1 MESVCFGTVLL
12 KGEIGLKANES
23 VKNYASSV
31 RMYTNYTVREIKKIC
46 KNIGPRI
53 AGSEQEHEA
62 HKYIAEEMKTCCDK
76 VDIEE
81 FKLAPEAFMSWVR
94 IDGLLILFAI
104 VFAWLN
110 KFVDVGFNFAWVSIA
125 LTGIALV
132 CLFCEFLMYWEFYD
146 FLFPKA
152 TSHNTIGVR
161 NAAGEAKQR
170 IIFSGHV
177 DSSHEWTY
185 TYLGGKVLLFAVGGY
200 GVVSMFYVLISSVLL
215 VCGVGSPEVQNI
227 LMYLQLAC
235 IPGAIAV
242 MFFVN
247 FKRTVEGANDNLTG
261 TMASVAIM
269 KYLEDNN
276 IRFENTEVVAMAA
289 GSEESGLRGS
299 RAYVKRH
306 IDELKAMPTIFIGLE
321 TFRDYDSMA
330 IYARDMTGTVKMDS
344 RVCSLVKKAG
354 EYAGVDLPY
363 SSVYVGASDGAAV
376 QKLGIPA
383 VTLASMDPGPPRYYH
398 TRGDTADN
406 MDLKTVEK
414 CLDIALNTLFIYDE
428 EGLKETY

>member
-1 MESVCFGTVLL
+1 M
-12 KGEIGLKANES
+12 KAEES
-23 VKNYASSV
+23 VKNYPASV

-46 KNIGPRI
+46 KNIGPRL
-53 AGSEQEHEA
+53 AGSQQEHEA

-76 VDIEE
+76 VDIED

-94 IDGLLILFAI
+94 IDGALVILSVIFALLNL
-104 VFAWLN
+104 
-110 KFVDVGFNFAWVSIA
+110 AWVSIV
-125 LTGIALV
+125 LTSMALV
-132 CLFCEFLMYWEFYD
+132 LLFCEFLMYWEFYD
-146 FLFPKA
+146 FLFKKG

-161 NAAGEAKQR
+161 NASGEAKQR

-185 TYLGGKVLLFAVGGY
+185 TYLGGKLMLFGVGGY
-200 GVVSMFYVLISSVLL
+200 GVVSMFYVLISSILIVA
-215 VCGVGSPEVQNI
+215 GVGSPELREI
-227 LMYLQLAC
+227 LKWIQLAC
-235 IPGAIAV
+235 IPGGIAV

-269 KYLEDNN
+269 KYLQDND

-306 IDELKAMPTIFIGLE
+306 MDELKAIPTTFIGLE

-344 RVCSLVKKAG
+344 RVCALVKKAG
-354 EYAGVDLPY
+354 ERAGMDLPY

-383 VTLASMDPGPPRYYH
+383 VTLAAMDPGPPRYYH

-406 MDLKTVEK
+406 MDMKTVEK
-414 CLDIALNTLFIYDE
+414 CLDIALQTLFLYDE
-428 EGLKETY
+428 EGLKDNY

>member
-1 MESVCFGTVLL
+1 M
-12 KGEIGLKANES
+12 KANES
-23 VKNYASSV
+23 VKNYAASV

-62 HKYIAEEMKTCCDK
+62 HKYIAEEMKTCCDS
-76 VDIEE
+76 VEIED

-94 IDGLLILFAI
+94 IDGVLILLSILFT
-104 VFAWLN
+104 FLN
-110 KFVDVGFNFAWVSIA
+110 LSVISFV
-125 LTGIALV
+125 LTAVALV
-132 CLFCEFLMYWEFYD
+132 FLFCEFLMYWEFYD
-146 FLFPKA
+146 CLFPKK
-152 TSHNTIGVR
+152 TSHNAIGVR
-161 NAAGEAKQR
+161 KASGETKQR

-185 TYLGGKVLLFAVGGY
+185 THLGGAPLLFAVGGY
-200 GVVSMFYVLISSVLL
+200 GVVSMLFVFVSSILIGFNIV
-215 VCGVGSPEVQNI
+215 PEGAQEI
-227 LMYLQLAC
+227 LKYIQLAC

-261 TMASVAIM
+261 SMASVAIM
-269 KYLEDNN
+269 KYLQDND
-276 IRFENTEVVAMAA
+276 IRFENTEVVALAA

-306 IDELKAMPTIFIGLE
+306 IDDLKAIPTVFIGLE

-330 IYARDMTGTVKMDS
+330 VYARDMTGTVKMDP
-344 RVCSLVKKAG
+344 RVCALVKKGG
-354 EYAGVDLPY
+354 ELAGVDLPY
-363 SSVYVGASDGAAV
+363 SSVYVGASDGAIV
-376 QKLGIPA
+376 QKLGVPA
-383 VTLASMDPGPPRYYH
+383 VTLAAMDPGPPRYYH

-406 MDLKTVEK
+406 MDMKTVEK
-414 CLDIALNTLFIYDE
+414 CLDIALQTLFLYDE
-428 EGLKETY
+428 EGLKDNY

>member
-1 MESVCFGTVLL
+1 M
-12 KGEIGLKANES
+12 KANES
-23 VKNYASSV
+23 VNNYASSV

-46 KNIGPRI
+46 KNIGPRL
-53 AGSEQEHEA
+53 AGSEQEYEA

-81 FKLAPEAFMSWVR
+81 FKLSPEAFMSWVR
-94 IDGLLILFAI
+94 IDGALIIFSILFAWI
-104 VFAWLN
+104 GKFAEMPALT
-110 KFVDVGFNFAWVSIA
+110 WVSVA
-125 LTGIALV
+125 LTAIALV
-132 CLFCEFLMYWEFYD
+132 LLFCEFLMYWEFYD

-152 TSHNTIGVR
+152 MSHNTIGVR
-161 NAAGEAKQR
+161 NASGEAKQR

-185 TYLGGKVLLFAVGGY
+185 TYLGGKILLFGVGGY
-200 GVVSMFYVLISSVLL
+200 GVVSMFYVLISSIIIAL
-215 VCGVGSPEVQNI
+215 GVAPEAHDI
-227 LMYLQLAC
+227 LRYLQLVC

-269 KYLEDNN
+269 KYLEDNG

-306 IDELKAMPTIFIGLE
+306 IDELKAIPTIFIGLE
-321 TFRDYDSMA
+321 TFRDYDSIA

-354 EYAGVDLPY
+354 ECAGMDLPY

-383 VTLASMDPGPPRYYH
+383 VTLAAMDPGPPRYYH

-428 EGLKETY
+428 EGLKENY

>member
-1 MESVCFGTVLL
+1 M
-12 KGEIGLKANES
+12 KANES

-81 FKLAPEAFMSWVR
+81 FRLSPEAFMSWVR
-94 IDGLLILFAI
+94 IDGILVILAVIFS
-104 VFAWLN
+104 FLN
-110 KFVDVGFNFAWVSIA
+110 LAWVSIA
-125 LTGIALV
+125 LVGVALV

-161 NAAGEAKQR
+161 RASGEAKQR

-185 TYLGGKVLLFAVGGY
+185 TYFGGKVLLFAVGGY
-200 GVVSMFYVLISSVLL
+200 GIVSMLYVLVSSILIAANAFEPQVL
-215 VCGVGSPEVQNI
+215 EVLKYI
-227 LMYLQLAC
+227 QLAG
-235 IPGAIAV
+235 IPGGVLV

-247 FKRTVEGANDNLTG
+247 FRRTVEGANDNLTG
-261 TMASVAIM
+261 TMSSVAIM

-299 RAYVKRH
+299 RNYIKRH
-306 IDELKAMPTIFIGLE
+306 IDELKAIPTVFIGLE
-321 TFRDYDSMA
+321 TFRDYDSIA
-330 IYARDMTGTVKMDS
+330 IYARDMTGTVKMDPK
-344 RVCSLVKKAG
+344 VCSLVKKAG
-354 EYAGVDLPY
+354 EYAGMDLPY

-383 VTLASMDPGPPRYYH
+383 VTLAAMDPGPPRYYH

-406 MDLKTVEK
+406 MDMKTVEK

-428 EGLKETY
+428 QGLQESYK

>member
-1 MESVCFGTVLL
+1 M
-12 KGEIGLKANES
+12 KANES

-76 VDIEE
+76 VDIED

-94 IDGLLILFAI
+94 IDGILVIFAILFAWI
-104 VFAWLN
+104 N
-110 KFVDVGFNFAWVSIA
+110 KFVDISFNFAWVSVVLVAVA
-125 LTGIALV
+125 LIF
-132 CLFCEFLMYWEFYD
+132 LFCEFLMYWEFYD
-146 FLFPKA
+146 CLFPKA

-161 NAAGEAKQR
+161 NASGEAKQR

-185 TYLGGKVLLFAVGGY
+185 TRLGGAPLLFAVGGY
-200 GVVSMFYVLISSVLL
+200 GIVSMIYVLVSSLFIVTNAF
-215 VCGVGSPEVQNI
+215 SPEVTEI
-227 LMYLQLAC
+227 LRYIQIAC

-247 FKRTVEGANDNLTG
+247 FNITVEGANDNLTG

-269 KYLEDNN
+269 KYLEDNG

-306 IDELKAMPTIFIGLE
+306 IDELKEIPTVFIGLE
-321 TFRDYDSMA
+321 TFRDYDSIA
-330 IYARDMTGTVKMDS
+330 IYARDMTGTVKMDP

-376 QKLGIPA
+376 QKLGVPA

-398 TRGDTADN
+398 TRGDAADN

-428 EGLKETY
+428 QGLQESYK

>member
-1 MESVCFGTVLL
+1 M
-12 KGEIGLKANES
+12 KANES
-23 VKNYASSV
+23 VANYASSL

-46 KNIGPRI
+46 KNIGPRL
-53 AGSEQEHEA
+53 AGSEQEYEA
-62 HKYIAEEMKTCCDK
+62 HKYIAKEMETCCDK
-76 VDIEE
+76 VEIEA

-94 IDGLLILFAI
+94 IDGALIILAVLFAFLSLP
-104 VFAWLN
+104 V
-110 KFVDVGFNFAWVSIA
+110 VSIVLA
-125 LTGIALV
+125 GIALMLLV
-132 CLFCEFLMYWEFYD
+132 CEFLMYWEFYD
-146 FLFPKA
+146 FLFPKKD
-152 TSHNTIGVR
+152 SHNTIGVR
-161 NAAGEAKQR
+161 KASGETKQR

-185 TYLGGKVLLFAVGGY
+185 TRLGGSPLLFFVGGY
-200 GVVSMFYVLISSVLL
+200 GIVSMLYVLVSSILIL
-215 VCGVGSPEVQNI
+215 ANAFSPEVLDI
-227 LMYLQLAC
+227 LKYIQLAC

-247 FKRTVEGANDNLTG
+247 FNITVEGANDNLTG

-276 IRFENTEVVAMAA
+276 IRYENTEVVAMAA

-306 IDELKAMPTIFIGLE
+306 IDELKEIPTVFIGLE

-406 MDLKTVEK
+406 MDMKTVEK

-428 EGLKETY
+428 QGLQDSYK

>member
-1 MESVCFGTVLL
+1 M
-12 KGEIGLKANES
+12 KANES

-53 AGSEQEHEA
+53 AGSEQEYEA

-81 FKLAPEAFMSWVR
+81 FKLSPEAFMSWVR
-94 IDGLLILFAI
+94 IDGTLVLLSVLFA
-104 VFAWLN
+104 FLN
-110 KFVDVGFNFAWVSIA
+110 LAWVSVA
-125 LTGIALV
+125 LTAVALV

-161 NAAGEAKQR
+161 HASGEAKQR

-185 TYLGGKVLLFAVGGY
+185 THLGGKVLLFAVGGY
-200 GVVSMFYVLISSVLL
+200 GVVSMLYVFVSSILIA
-215 VCGVGSPEVQNI
+215 CGVGSPEVQDI
-227 LMYLQLAC
+227 LRYIQLAC

-242 MFFVN
+242 IFFVN
-247 FKRTVEGANDNLTG
+247 FRRTVEGANDNLTG
-261 TMASVAIM
+261 TMSSVAIM

-299 RAYVKRH
+299 RSYIKRH
-306 IDELKAMPTIFIGLE
+306 IDELKAIPTVFIGLE
-321 TFRDYDSMA
+321 TFRDYESIA

-354 EYAGVDLPY
+354 EYAGMDLPY

-383 VTLASMDPGPPRYYH
+383 VTLAAMDPGPPRYYH

-406 MDLKTVEK
+406 LNMKTVEK

-428 EGLKETY
+428 EGLKENY

>member
-1 MESVCFGTVLL
+1 MKARESV
-12 KGEIGLKANES
+12 N
-23 VKNYASSV
+23 NYASSL
-31 RMYTNYTVREIKKIC
+31 RMYANYTVREIKKIC

-53 AGSEQEHEA
+53 AGSQQEYDA

-94 IDGLLILFAI
+94 IDGALVIIAVLFAWI
-104 VFAWLN
+104 N
-110 KFVDVGFNFAWVSIA
+110 KFVDVAFNFAWVSVALIA
-125 LTGIALV
+125 VALV
-132 CLFCEFLMYWEFYD
+132 LLFCEFLMYWEFYD
-146 FLFPKA
+146 ALFPKA
-152 TSHNTIGVR
+152 TSHNSIGVR
-161 NAAGEAKQR
+161 KASGEAKQR

-185 TYLGGKVLLFAVGGY
+185 TRLGGAPLLFAVGGY
-200 GVVSMFYVLISSVLL
+200 GVVSMLYVFVSSILISANVFA
-215 VCGVGSPEVQNI
+215 PEVADI
-227 LMYLQLAC
+227 LRYIQLAC
-235 IPGAIAV
+235 IPGGIAV

-247 FKRTVEGANDNLTG
+247 FNLTVEGANDNLTG

-276 IRFENTEVVAMAA
+276 IRFDNTEVVAMAA

-306 IDELKAMPTIFIGLE
+306 IDELKEIPTIFIGLE
-321 TFRDYDSMA
+321 TFRDYDSIA
-330 IYARDMTGTVKMDS
+330 IYARDMTGTVKMDP

-354 EYAGVDLPY
+354 ECAGMDLPY

-383 VTLASMDPGPPRYYH
+383 VTLAAMDPGPPRYYH

-428 EGLKETY
+428 QGLQDKYE

>member
-1 MESVCFGTVLL
+1 M
-12 KGEIGLKANES
+12 KANES
-23 VKNYASSV
+23 VKNYAASV

-62 HKYIAEEMKTCCDK
+62 HKYIAEEMKTCCDS
-76 VDIEE
+76 VEIEE

-94 IDGLLILFAI
+94 IDGALVLLSILFA
-104 VFAWLN
+104 FLN
-110 KFVDVGFNFAWVSIA
+110 LAVVSVA
-125 LTGIALV
+125 LSLLALV

-146 FLFPKA
+146 FLFPKK
-152 TSHNTIGVR
+152 TSHNAIGVR
-161 NAAGEAKQR
+161 KASGEAKQR

-185 TYLGGKVLLFAVGGY
+185 THLGGKVLLFAVGGY
-200 GVVSMFYVLISSVLL
+200 GIVSMLYVLVSSLLIVLN
-215 VCGVGSPEVQNI
+215 VGSPELQEI
-227 LMYLQLAC
+227 LKYIQLAC

-247 FKRTVEGANDNLTG
+247 FRRTVEGANDNLTG
-261 TMASVAIM
+261 TMSSVAVM
-269 KYLEDNN
+269 KFLQDND

-299 RAYVKRH
+299 RNYIKRH
-306 IDELKAMPTIFIGLE
+306 LDELKEIPTIFVGLE
-321 TFRDYDSMA
+321 TFRDYESIA
-330 IYARDMTGTVKMDS
+330 IYARDMTGTVKMDP
-344 RVCSLVKKAG
+344 RVCALVKKGGERAG
-354 EYAGVDLPY
+354 LDLPY

-383 VTLASMDPGPPRYYH
+383 VTLAAMDPGPPRYYH

-406 MDLKTVEK
+406 MDMKTVEK
-414 CLDIALNTLFIYDE
+414 CLDIALQTLFLYDE
-428 EGLKETY
+428 EGLKENY

>member
-1 MESVCFGTVLL
+1 M
-12 KGEIGLKANES
+12 KANES

-46 KNIGPRI
+46 KNIGPRL
-53 AGSEQEHEA
+53 AGSEQEYEA

-76 VDIEE
+76 VDVEE

-94 IDGLLILFAI
+94 IDGALVLFSV
-104 VFAWLN
+104 VFAFLN
-110 KFVDVGFNFAWVSIA
+110 LAWVSVALTSIA
-125 LTGIALV
+125 LI

-146 FLFPKA
+146 FLFPKK

-161 NAAGEAKQR
+161 NASAEAKQR

-185 TYLGGKVLLFAVGGY
+185 THLGGKILLFAVGGY
-200 GVVSMFYVLISSVLL
+200 GVVSMFYVLISSILIIA
-215 VCGVGSPEVQNI
+215 GVGSPELQETLKYI
-227 LMYLQLAC
+227 QLAC

-247 FKRTVEGANDNLTG
+247 FRRTVEGANDNLTG
-261 TMASVAIM
+261 TMSSVAIM

-306 IDELKAMPTIFIGLE
+306 LDDLKAIPTVFIGLE
-321 TFRDYDSMA
+321 TFRDYESIA

-354 EYAGVDLPY
+354 EYAGMDLPY

-383 VTLASMDPGPPRYYH
+383 VTLAAMDPGPPRYYH

-428 EGLKETY
+428 QGLQDSYK

>member
-1 MESVCFGTVLL
+1 M
-12 KGEIGLKANES
+12 KANES
-23 VKNYASSV
+23 VNNYASSL

-62 HKYIAEEMKTCCDK
+62 HKYIAKEMETCCDE
-76 VDIEE
+76 VAIED

-94 IDGLLILFAI
+94 IDGALILLSILFAFLNLAI
-104 VFAWLN
+104 VS
-110 KFVDVGFNFAWVSIA
+110 VI
-125 LTGIALV
+125 LTGVAILF
-132 CLFCEFLMYWEFYD
+132 LFCEFLMYWEFYD
-146 FLFPKA
+146 CLFPKK
-152 TSHNTIGVR
+152 TSHNTAGVR
-161 NAAGEAKQR
+161 KASGEAKQR

-185 TYLGGKVLLFAVGGY
+185 TRLGGAPLLFAVGGY
-200 GVVSMFYVLISSVLL
+200 GIVSMLYVLVSSILIVANAF
-215 VCGVGSPEVQNI
+215 SPEVLEVLKYIQI
-227 LMYLQLAC
+227 AC

-247 FKRTVEGANDNLTG
+247 FKITVEGANDNLTG

-276 IRFENTEVVAMAA
+276 IRFENTEVVALAA

-306 IDELKAMPTIFIGLE
+306 LDELKEIPTVFIGLE
-321 TFRDYDSMA
+321 TFRDYDSIA

-344 RVCSLVKKAG
+344 RVCSLVKKGGELAG
-354 EYAGVDLPY
+354 MDLPY

-376 QKLGIPA
+376 QKLGVPA
-383 VTLASMDPGPPRYYH
+383 VTLAAMDPGPPRYYH
-398 TRGDTADN
+398 TRGDVAEN
-406 MDLKTVEK
+406 MDMKTVEK
-414 CLDIALNTLFIYDE
+414 CLDIALQTLFVYDE
-428 EGLKETY
+428 EGLKDKY

>member
-1 MESVCFGTVLL
+1 M
-12 KGEIGLKANES
+12 KANES
-23 VKNYASSV
+23 VTNYASSL

-46 KNIGPRI
+46 KNIGPRL
-53 AGSEQEHEA
+53 AGSQQEHEA

-81 FKLAPEAFMSWVR
+81 FQLAPEAFMSWVR
-94 IDGLLILFAI
+94 IDGILVLFSILFAWI
-104 VFAWLN
+104 N
-110 KFVDVGFNFAWVSIA
+110 KFVDIGFNFAWISVAFTGLA
-125 LTGIALV
+125 LIFV
-132 CLFCEFLMYWEFYD
+132 FCEFLMYWEFYD

-161 NAAGEAKQR
+161 KAGGETKQR

-177 DSSHEWTY
+177 DSSHQWTY
-185 TYLGGKVLLFAVGGY
+185 TRLGGSPLLFAVGGY
-200 GVVSMFYVLISSVLL
+200 GVVSMLYVFVSSILISANVFA
-215 VCGVGSPEVQNI
+215 PEVADVLRYI
-227 LMYLQLAC
+227 QLAC

-247 FKRTVEGANDNLTG
+247 FNITVEGANDNLTG

-276 IRFENTEVVAMAA
+276 IRFENTEVVAMGA

-306 IDELKAMPTIFIGLE
+306 MDELKEIPTVFIGLE
-321 TFRDYDSMA
+321 TFRDYDSIA
-330 IYARDMTGTVKMDS
+330 IYERDMTGTVKMDS
-344 RVCSLVKKAG
+344 RVCSLMKKAG
-354 EYAGVDLPY
+354 EEAGLDVPY
-363 SSVYVGASDGAAV
+363 SSVYVGASDAAAV
-376 QKLGIPA
+376 QKLGVPA
-383 VTLASMDPGPPRYYH
+383 VTLAAMDPGPPRYYH
-398 TRGDTADN
+398 TIGDTADN

-414 CLDIALNTLFIYDE
+414 CLDIALRTLFIYDE
-428 EGLKETY
+428 QGLQDSYK

>member
-1 MESVCFGTVLL
+1 M
-12 KGEIGLKANES
+12 KANES
-23 VKNYASSV
+23 VNNYASSL

-46 KNIGPRI
+46 KNIGPRL
-53 AGSEQEHEA
+53 AGSDQEHEA
-62 HKYIAEEMKTCCDK
+62 HKYIAKEMETCCDE
-76 VDIEE
+76 VAVED

-94 IDGLLILFAI
+94 IDGALILLSILFAFLNLAI
-104 VFAWLN
+104 VS
-110 KFVDVGFNFAWVSIA
+110 VI
-125 LTGIALV
+125 LTGIAILF
-132 CLFCEFLMYWEFYD
+132 LFCEFLMYWEFYD
-146 FLFPKA
+146 CLFPKKI
-152 TSHNTIGVR
+152 SHNTAGVR
-161 NAAGEAKQR
+161 KASGEAKQR

-185 TYLGGKVLLFAVGGY
+185 TRLGGAPLLFAVGGY
-200 GVVSMFYVLISSVLL
+200 GIVSMLYVLVSSILIVANAF
-215 VCGVGSPEVQNI
+215 SPEVLDI
-227 LMYLQLAC
+227 LKYIQLAC

-247 FKRTVEGANDNLTG
+247 FKITVEGANDNLTG

-276 IRFENTEVVAMAA
+276 IRFENTEVVALAA

-306 IDELKAMPTIFIGLE
+306 IDELKEIPTVFIGLE

-330 IYARDMTGTVKMDS
+330 IYARDMTGTVKMDP
-344 RVCSLVKKAG
+344 RVCSLVKKGG
-354 EYAGVDLPY
+354 ELAGVDLPY

-398 TRGDTADN
+398 TRGDVAEN
-406 MDLKTVEK
+406 MDMKTVEK
-414 CLDIALNTLFIYDE
+414 CLDIALQTLFVYDE
-428 EGLKETY
+428 EGLKDKY

>member
-1 MESVCFGTVLL
+1 M
-12 KGEIGLKANES
+12 KANES
-23 VKNYASSV
+23 VNNYASSL

-46 KNIGPRI
+46 KNIGPRL
-53 AGSEQEHEA
+53 AGSEQEYEA
-62 HKYIAEEMKTCCDK
+62 HKYIAKEMETCCDE
-76 VDIEE
+76 VAVED

-94 IDGLLILFAI
+94 IDGALVILSILFAFLNLAI
-104 VFAWLN
+104 VS
-110 KFVDVGFNFAWVSIA
+110 VV
-125 LTGIALV
+125 LTGIAILF
-132 CLFCEFLMYWEFYD
+132 LFCEFLMYWEFYD
-146 FLFPKA
+146 CLFPKK

-161 NAAGEAKQR
+161 KASGEVKQR

-185 TYLGGKVLLFAVGGY
+185 TRLGGAPLLFAVGGY
-200 GVVSMFYVLISSVLL
+200 GIVSMLYVLVSSILIVANAF
-215 VCGVGSPEVQNI
+215 SPEVLEVLKYI
-227 LMYLQLAC
+227 QLAC

-247 FKRTVEGANDNLTG
+247 FKITVEGANDNLTG

-276 IRFENTEVVAMAA
+276 VRFENTEVVAMAA

-306 IDELKAMPTIFIGLE
+306 IDELKEIPTVFIGLE

-330 IYARDMTGTVKMDS
+330 IYARDMTGTVKMDP
-344 RVCSLVKKAG
+344 RVCSLVKKGG
-354 EYAGVDLPY
+354 ELAGVDLPY

-398 TRGDTADN
+398 TRGDVAEN
-406 MDLKTVEK
+406 MDMKTVEK
-414 CLDIALNTLFIYDE
+414 CLDIALQTLFVYDE
-428 EGLKETY
+428 QGLKENY

>member
-1 MESVCFGTVLL
+1 M
-12 KGEIGLKANES
+12 KAEES

-46 KNIGPRI
+46 KTIGPRI

-62 HKYIAEEMKTCCDK
+62 HKYIAEQMKTCCDK
-76 VDIEE
+76 VEIED
-81 FKLAPEAFMSWVR
+81 FKLSPEAFMSWVR
-94 IDGLLILFAI
+94 IDGALVLFAILFAWI
-104 VFAWLN
+104 N
-110 KFVDVGFNFAWVSIA
+110 KFVDTSFNFAWLSIA
-125 LTGIALV
+125 CTAVALV
-132 CLFCEFLMYWEFYD
+132 FLFCEFLMYWEFYD

-152 TSHNTIGVR
+152 TSHNTVGVR
-161 NAAGEAKQR
+161 HASGEAKKR

-185 TYLGGKVLLFAVGGY
+185 TYLGGKILLFAVGGY
-200 GVVSMFYVLISSVLL
+200 GVVSMFYVLISSILISIGAV
-215 VCGVGSPEVQNI
+215 SPEVADI
-227 LMYLQLAC
+227 LRYIQLAC
-235 IPGAIAV
+235 IPGAILV

-261 TMASVAIM
+261 TMSSVAIM
-269 KYLEDNN
+269 KYLEDNG
-276 IRFENTEVVAMAA
+276 IRFEDTEVVALAA

-306 IDELKAMPTIFIGLE
+306 IDELKEIPTIFIGLE
-321 TFRDYDSMA
+321 TFRDYDSIA
-330 IYARDMTGTVKMDS
+330 IYARDMTGTVKMDP

-354 EYAGVDLPY
+354 EYAGMDLPY

-383 VTLASMDPGPPRYYH
+383 VTLAAMDPGPPRYYH

-406 MDLKTVEK
+406 MDMKTVEK

-428 EGLKETY
+428 EGIPEK

>member
-1 MESVCFGTVLL
+1 M
-12 KGEIGLKANES
+12 KANES
-23 VKNYASSV
+23 VNNYASSL

-46 KNIGPRI
+46 KNIGPRL
-53 AGSEQEHEA
+53 AGSDQEHEA
-62 HKYIAEEMKTCCDK
+62 HKYIAKEMETCCDE
-76 VDIEE
+76 VAIED

-94 IDGLLILFAI
+94 IDGALILLSILFAFLNLAI
-104 VFAWLN
+104 VS
-110 KFVDVGFNFAWVSIA
+110 VI
-125 LTGIALV
+125 LTSVAVLF
-132 CLFCEFLMYWEFYD
+132 LFCEFLMYWEFYD
-146 FLFPKA
+146 CLFPKK
-152 TSHNTIGVR
+152 TSHNTAGVR
-161 NAAGEAKQR
+161 KASGEAKQR

-185 TYLGGKVLLFAVGGY
+185 TRLGGAPLLFAVGGY
-200 GVVSMFYVLISSVLL
+200 GIVSMLYVLVSSILIVANAF
-215 VCGVGSPEVQNI
+215 SPEVLDI
-227 LMYLQLAC
+227 LKYIQLAC

-247 FKRTVEGANDNLTG
+247 FKITVEGANDNLTG

-276 IRFENTEVVAMAA
+276 IRFENTEVVALAA

-306 IDELKAMPTIFIGLE
+306 LDELKEIPTVFIGLE

-330 IYARDMTGTVKMDS
+330 IYARDMTGTVKMDP
-344 RVCSLVKKAG
+344 RVCSLVKKGG
-354 EYAGVDLPY
+354 ELAGVDLPY

-398 TRGDTADN
+398 TRGDVAEN
-406 MDLKTVEK
+406 MDMKTVEK
-414 CLDIALNTLFIYDE
+414 CLDIALQTLFVYDE
-428 EGLKETY
+428 EGLKDKY